1 MELKD
6 IVMIAGQPGLYKV
19 AGQRKNGLIVE
30 ALDGSQKKIATSP
43 TQRISVLMDIAIF
56 TEEEEIRLADVLL
69 EIKKQTAEGLV
80 VPDKKGTEADF
91 RNFLGSVVPN
101 YDKERVYVSDIKKL
115 AAWWHILHDKLD
127 FEALSQKETEVSTEA
142 DGAPVEKKT
151 VNKAAKAAPKNV
163 APKIDTKGKG
173 AKAVN
178 TPRKTQ

>member
-43 TQRISVLMDIAIF
+43 TQRISVLIDIAIF
-56 TEEEEIRLADVLL
+56 TDEEEIRLADVLL
-69 EIKKQTAEGLV
+69 QIKKETEKGML
-80 VPDKKGTEADF
+80 VPDKKGTEDDF
-91 RNFLGSVVPN
+91 KNFLATVVPN
-101 YDKERVYVSDIKKL
+101 YDRERVYLSDIKKL
-115 AAWWHILHDKLD
+115 ASWWHILQDKLD
-127 FEALSQKETEVSTEA
+127 FEALTQKESEEKTEGDAAT
-142 DGAPVEKKT
+142 VEKKA
-151 VNKAAKAAPKNV
+151 VSKSAKSAPKNV